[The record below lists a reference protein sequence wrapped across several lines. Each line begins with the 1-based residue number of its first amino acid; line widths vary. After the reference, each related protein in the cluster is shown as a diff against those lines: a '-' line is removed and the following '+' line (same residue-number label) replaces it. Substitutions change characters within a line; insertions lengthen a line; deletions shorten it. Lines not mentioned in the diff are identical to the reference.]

1 MIVNSSIHMSSEYEQ
16 NVGTLLA
23 EKIEKL
29 EELEK
34 NPDAKNVQKKILMSE
49 IETLQSLFE
58 NYNLGMNYFRR
69 ARGGRTGLRE

>member
-1 MIVNSSIHMSSEYEQ
+1 MSSEYEQ

-23 EKIEKL
+23 EKIKKL

-34 NPDAKNVQKKILMSE
+34 KPDAKNVQKKILMSE
-49 IETLQSLFE
+49 IETLQCLFE

-69 ARGGRTGLRE
+69 ARGGRTGLREQLISFL

>member
-1 MIVNSSIHMSSEYEQ
+1 MSSEYEQ
-16 NVGTLLA
+16 NVGKLLA
-23 EKIEKL
+23 QKTEKL
-29 EELEK
+29 EELKRNPSIK
-34 NPDAKNVQKKILMSE
+34 NEQQKMLMTE